1 MSAAM
6 PRVLPKVNRL
16 RRAGLAACLILS
28 AAVLGACTKV
38 VEPPVLEPA
47 PPPAP
52 EPVKKRNVAPPP
64 RAWPSRPAAA
74 VAPPPAPKA
83 PEPAIDT
90 LNGDPA
96 GLKREDLQNALDG
109 AMDRFSACV
118 DSPGTTRVALSFD
131 ADPSGGA
138 QNVKVSG
145 GGASAEKCVASVVAK
160 LSLPKFSG
168 KAVPVHFP
176 ITVQRTVTQP
186 APSAPDERRAS
197 GGPSSPPLMFV
208 KP

>member
-6 PRVLPKVNRL
+6 PRVLSRVNWL
-16 RRAGLAACLILS
+16 RRAGLAACLMLS
-28 AAVLGACTKV
+28 PAVLGACTKV

-47 PPPAP
+47 PPPP
-52 EPVKKRNVAPPP
+52 EPVKKRNVAPAP
-64 RAWPSRPAAA
+64 RAWPSRPAAP
-74 VAPPPAPKA
+74 VAPPPAPKP
-83 PEPAIDT
+83 PEPAIET
-90 LNGDPA
+90 LNGDRE

-118 DSPGTTRVALSFD
+118 DSTGTTRVALSFD

-145 GGASAEKCVASVVAK
+145 GGPTAEKCVAAVVTR

-197 GGPSSPPLMFV
+197 GGPSAPPMLFV

>member
-6 PRVLPKVNRL
+6 PRVLPQVNRL
-16 RRAGLAACLILS
+16 RRAVLAACLILS
-28 AAVLGACTKV
+28 PAVLGACTKV

-47 PPPAP
+47 PPAP

-64 RAWPSRPAAA
+64 RAWPSRPAAQ
-74 VAPPPAPKA
+74 VAPPPAPKPA
-83 PEPAIDT
+83 EPAIET
-90 LNGDPA
+90 LNGDPQ

-118 DSPGTTRVALSFD
+118 DSAGTTRVALSFD

-145 GGASAEKCVASVVAK
+145 GGASAESCVAAVVTR

-168 KAVPVHFP
+168 KSVPVHFP
-176 ITVQRTVTQP
+176 ITVQRTVTQR

-197 GGPSSPPLMFV
+197 GGPSGPPTLFV

>member
-1 MSAAM
+1 
-6 PRVLPKVNRL
+6 
-16 RRAGLAACLILS
+16 
-28 AAVLGACTKV
+28 
-38 VEPPVLEPA
+38 
-47 PPPAP
+47 
-52 EPVKKRNVAPPP
+52 
-64 RAWPSRPAAA
+64 
-74 VAPPPAPKA
+74 
-83 PEPAIDT
+83 
-90 LNGDPA
+90 
-96 GLKREDLQNALDG
+96 
-109 AMDRFSACV
+109 MDRFSACV
-118 DSPGTTRVALSFD
+118 DSTGTTRVALSFD

-145 GGASAEKCVASVVAK
+145 GGAGAEKCVASVVTR

-197 GGPSSPPLMFV
+197 GGPSGPPTMFV